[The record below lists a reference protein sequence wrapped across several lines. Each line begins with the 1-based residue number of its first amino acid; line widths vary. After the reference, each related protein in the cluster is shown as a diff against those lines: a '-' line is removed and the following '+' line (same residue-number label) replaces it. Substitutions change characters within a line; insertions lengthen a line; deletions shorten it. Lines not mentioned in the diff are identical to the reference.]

1 MKISPNTLTLA
12 PWSATKQKT
21 ATTCPFRA
29 YHLFVEKTKEVF
41 DTPVSTSAMVV
52 GIKIHSLMEL
62 ILTKY
67 PDEFPELSTLNDL
80 GTKIMEESIIA
91 DGKDLSM
98 SEIDHIYSL
107 FEGTVNMCQRILSHK
122 HKTNSIG
129 FTEVPVAIDED
140 FNPTDFKDNKSLY
153 RGKIDYLLLHPT
165 GAAAVIDAKTGAWP
179 HLNSHLPQ
187 LRAYEV
193 LTLFALS
200 EKFKQ
205 EHKISLNSVLSG
217 LAYVATEQL
226 LWDKKQTVDKITI
239 EKNNLINNLNI
250 VADRVFNKEIKRG
263 NHCNSCGFKHLCGSR
278 RGKGRKK
285 KEKNNETL

>member
-12 PWSATKQKT
+12 PWSATEQET
-21 ATTCPFRA
+21 ATTCHFRA
-29 YHLFVEKTKEVF
+29 YHLFVEKSKEVF

-62 ILTKY
+62 LLNRY
-67 PDEFPELSTLNDL
+67 PDEFPDLKTLNDL
-80 GTKIMEESIIA
+80 GTKIMNENIIA

-98 SEIDHIYSL
+98 SEIDHMYSL
-107 FEGTVNMCQRILSHK
+107 FERTVNMCQRILSHK

-205 EHKISLNSVLSG
+205 EHKISLNSILSG

-278 RGKGRKK
+278 RGKGRSKK
-285 KEKNNETL
+285 GKK